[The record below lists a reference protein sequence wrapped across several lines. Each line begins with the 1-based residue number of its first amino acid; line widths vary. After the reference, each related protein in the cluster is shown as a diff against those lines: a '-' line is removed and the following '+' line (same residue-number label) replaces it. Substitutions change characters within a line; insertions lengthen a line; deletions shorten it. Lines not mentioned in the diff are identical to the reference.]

1 MKRMLEE
8 RVRRGVSVWDAFWF
22 TPVETSTLAL
32 YRIAVATIVL
42 SWTLALAPSL
52 YAFYSRD
59 GILPAYP
66 DYQGSLAWGLLE
78 WFPSNA
84 AVTLFY
90 FVLLLASIC
99 LLAGFATRVAAFLV
113 FVCMVSFAHR
123 NPWVLNSGDL
133 LVQLLVFYLLL
144 APAGDAL
151 SVDRWLKP
159 RTAFWEFPRRAIWP
173 LRLVQV
179 QVTIL
184 YIVAVWDK
192 VRGDTWNDGTAVSYA
207 LRIGDL
213 SRFPVPSF
221 VTDSQVLANFMT
233 FGTLAIELSIGI
245 LVWNRV
251 LRPWVLL
258 LGVTLHLGI
267 DYGVRVGFFSWAVLA
282 AYVAFIPP
290 DTARSL
296 ILSTRDRL
304 GRLSV
309 ADLPFVPANRPA
321 GRR

>member
-1 MKRMLEE
+1 MSRRLEDLFGAVGAAWN
-8 RVRRGVSVWDAFWF
+8 RFWF

-32 YRIAVATIVL
+32 FRIAVGLVVL
-42 SWTLALAPSL
+42 GWTLALAPSL

-59 GILPAYP
+59 GILPTYP
-66 DYQGSLAWGLLE
+66 DYEGTLAWGLLE
-78 WFPSNA
+78 WFPGDA
-84 AVTLFY
+84 AVTILY
-90 FVLLLASIC
+90 FALLLASIC
-99 LLAGFATRVAAFLV
+99 VLVGFAARIATLIV

-144 APAGDAL
+144 APAGDGL
-151 SVDRWLKP
+151 SVDRWLK
-159 RTAFWEFPRRAIWP
+159 RDRQFWEFSRRSIWP

-184 YIVAVWDK
+184 YITAVWDK
-192 VRGDTWNDGTAVSYA
+192 VRGSTWNDGTAVSYA

-213 SRFPVPSF
+213 ERFPVPGF
-221 VTDSQVLANFMT
+221 VTDSLILANLMT
-233 FGTLAIELSIGI
+233 FGTLAIEFALAI

-258 LGVTLHLGI
+258 LGVLLHLGI
-267 DYGVRVGFFSWAVLA
+267 DYGVRVGFFSWAVFV

-290 DTARSL
+290 DSARTF
-296 ILSTRDRL
+296 ILATRDRL
-304 GRLSV
+304 AHLT
-309 ADLPFVPANRPA
+309 LPAWPPLP
-321 GRR
+321 RRSE

>member
-1 MKRMLEE
+1 MSQRLEDLSGAIGAAWS
-8 RVRRGVSVWDAFWF
+8 RFWF

-32 YRIAVATIVL
+32 FRIAVGLVVL

-59 GILPAYP
+59 GILPTYP
-66 DYQGSLAWGLLE
+66 DYEGTLAWGLLE
-78 WFPSNA
+78 WFPGNA
-84 AVTLFY
+84 AVTILY
-90 FVLLLASIC
+90 FALLLASIC
-99 LLAGFATRVAAFLV
+99 VLVGFATRIATLIV

-144 APAGDAL
+144 APAGDGL
-151 SVDRWLKP
+151 SVDRWLK
-159 RTAFWEFPRRAIWP
+159 RDRQFWEFSRRSIWP

-179 QVTIL
+179 QVSIL
-184 YIVAVWDK
+184 YITAVWDK
-192 VRGDTWNDGTAVSYA
+192 VRGSTWNDGTAVSYA

-213 SRFPVPSF
+213 ERFPVPGF
-221 VTDSQVLANFMT
+221 VTDSLILANLMT
-233 FGTLAIELSIGI
+233 FGTLAIEFALAI

-258 LGVTLHLGI
+258 LGVFLHLGI
-267 DYGVRVGFFSWAVLA
+267 DYGVRVGFFSWAVFV

-290 DTARSL
+290 DSARSF
-296 ILSTRDRL
+296 ILATRDRL
-304 GRLSV
+304 AHLT
-309 ADLPFVPANRPA
+309 LPAWPPLP
-321 GRR
+321 RRSE

>member
-1 MKRMLEE
+1 MSQRLEDVFGAVGAAWN
-8 RVRRGVSVWDAFWF
+8 RFWF

-32 YRIAVATIVL
+32 FRIAVGLVVL

-59 GILPAYP
+59 GILPTYP
-66 DYQGSLAWGLLE
+66 DYEGTLAWGLLE
-78 WFPSNA
+78 WFPGNA
-84 AVTLFY
+84 AVTILY
-90 FVLLLASIC
+90 FALLLASIC
-99 LLAGFATRVAAFLV
+99 VLVGFATRIATLIV

-144 APAGDAL
+144 APAGDGL
-151 SVDRWLKP
+151 SVDRWLK
-159 RTAFWEFPRRAIWP
+159 RDRQFWEFSRRSIWP

-179 QVTIL
+179 QVSIL
-184 YIVAVWDK
+184 YITAVWDK
-192 VRGDTWNDGTAVSYA
+192 VRGSTWNDGTAVSYA

-213 SRFPVPSF
+213 ERFPVPGF
-221 VTDSQVLANFMT
+221 VTDSLILANLMT
-233 FGTLAIELSIGI
+233 FGTLAIEFALAI

-258 LGVTLHLGI
+258 LGVLLHLGI
-267 DYGVRVGFFSWAVLA
+267 DYGVRVGFFSWAVFV

-290 DTARSL
+290 ERARAF
-296 ILSTRDRL
+296 ILGTRDRL
-304 GRLSV
+304 AGLTI
-309 ADLPFVPANRPA
+309 PPWVPLA
-321 GRR
+321 RRSE